1 LVCSAGRAA
10 KRTNNQYSAS
20 IKNRIFKNMKII
32 YPTEWPQ
39 FYTATILNWQHL
51 LKGDKYK
58 NIIVESLQFCVKE
71 NKVKLY
77 AFVIM
82 SNHIHLVWQQIPP
95 TTKVKLQHSFMTF
108 TAQKIKED
116 LQKNNPI
123 LLETFKVNAT
133 DRMYQV
139 WERNPLTINLFSPKV
154 FYQKIDYI
162 HFNPVVAGL
171 CINPEDYY
179 YSSAKFY
186 ATGIDQFNMLTHYD
200 G

>member
-1 LVCSAGRAA
+1 
-10 KRTNNQYSAS
+10 
-20 IKNRIFKNMKII
+20 MI

-39 FYTATILNWQHL
+39 FYTATILNWKHL
-51 LKGDKYK
+51 LEDDKYK
-58 NIIVESLQFCVKE
+58 NIIIESLQFCVKE
-71 NKVKLY
+71 RKVKLY

-116 LQKNNPI
+116 LLKNNPSM
-123 LLETFKVNAT
+123 LEDFKVDAK
-133 DRMYQV
+133 DRVYQI
-139 WERNPLTINLFSPKV
+139 WERNPLTVELFSPKV
-154 FYQKIDYI
+154 FNQKIDYV
-162 HFNPVVAGL
+162 HFNPVKAGL
-171 CINPEDYY
+171 CALPEDYH

-186 ATGIDQFNMLTHYD
+186 ATGIDEFNMLTHYD

>member
-1 LVCSAGRAA
+1 LVCSAGGAA
-10 KRTNNQYSAS
+10 KRTNNQCSAS
-20 IKNRIFKNMKII
+20 IKNHIFKNMKMI
-32 YPTEWPQ
+32 YLTEWPQ
-39 FYTATILNWQHL
+39 FYTATVLNWQHL
-51 LKGDKYK
+51 LENDKYK

-116 LQKNNPI
+116 LRKNNPI
-123 LLETFKVNAT
+123 LLETFKVNTT
-133 DRMYQV
+133 DRMYQI
-139 WERNPLTINLFSPKV
+139 WERNPLTVDLFSPKV
-154 FYQKIDYI
+154 FHQKIDYV

-186 ATGIDQFNMLTHYD
+186 ATGIDEFDVLTHYD